1 MPIRQHGL
9 PVLVLLT
16 WALVACAP
24 VGQPQQA
31 TAEPVVIRA
40 SGFGTYENPETDRA
54 DPRKRLLARRASRLD
69 AWRNLAEQVYGSAV
83 YGGTTVRDYV
93 LQNDRFR
100 VYVDTHIR
108 GARVVD
114 VKETA
119 DGIVE
124 TVMELE
130 LDPAFRACLSGAGD
144 CPQSVF
150 SGHEPVDGM
159 EQRPVDSLYYLE

>member
-1 MPIRQHGL
+1 M
-9 PVLVLLT
+9 
-16 WALVACAP
+16 
-24 VGQPQQA
+24 
-31 TAEPVVIRA
+31 VIRA